1 MPRHIRGGL
10 LTTTVL
16 LILASAHVP
25 GQGQA
30 SRRQEGN
37 TELERLFKEDQADP
51 RRLGTAEQAAQTIAR
66 PYGKTDLG
74 FASHAGYAV
83 PARAQRRAA
92 YKGGRS

>member
-30 SRRQEGN
+30 SRRQEGKP
-37 TELERLFKEDQADP
+37 EYDR
-51 RRLGTAEQAAQTIAR
+51 
-66 PYGKTDLG
+66 
-74 FASHAGYAV
+74 
-83 PARAQRRAA
+83 
-92 YKGGRS
+92 